1 MVQLHQDDQGG
12 WRQNRS
18 MDERPLRRGLSER
31 HTMASGTNDS
41 DDPGGEGTLN
51 RMEVA
56 RLFLVS
62 PSTVTRW
69 ARQGKIPVLRTPGGH
84 YRYPAAPLR
93 RMAGHAP
100 EAELDRLD

>member
-1 MVQLHQDDQGG
+1 MDD
-12 WRQNRS
+12 RPFRRS
-18 MDERPLRRGLSER
+18 LVDNPMISASDSSE
-31 HTMASGTNDS
+31 DS
-41 DDPGGEGTLN
+41 GGEATLN

-84 YRYPAAPLR
+84 YRYPAGPLK
-93 RMAGHAP
+93 RMAGHPPA
-100 EAELDRLD
+100 AELDRLD